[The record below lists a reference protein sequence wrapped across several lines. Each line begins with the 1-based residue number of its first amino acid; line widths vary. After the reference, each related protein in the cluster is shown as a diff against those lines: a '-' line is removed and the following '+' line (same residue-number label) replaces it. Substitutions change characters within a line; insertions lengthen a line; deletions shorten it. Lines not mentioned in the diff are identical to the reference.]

1 MTRPYNTVATRRPYR
16 RIFFPRLKTKK
27 GSTKVIVLLF
37 YCIRAR
43 TLASM
48 QLILFSNMHIRK
60 KENCFA
66 QFHFFV
72 FTNRY
77 RSINE
82 REMADFWSRSAQGKA
97 APIFCI
103 KGICEV
109 SCCRA
114 KQGNGR
120 TSSSRPASREAT
132 KKR

>member
-1 MTRPYNTVATRRPYR
+1 
-16 RIFFPRLKTKK
+16 
-27 GSTKVIVLLF
+27 
-37 YCIRAR
+37 
-43 TLASM
+43 
-48 QLILFSNMHIRK
+48 MHIRK

-103 KGICEV
+103 KGTCEV
-109 SCCRA
+109 SCFRA
-114 KQGNGR
+114 KQANGR

-132 KKR
+132 KKRWEFSNGQLKTVFLPWDRNIGRTLTSRMDPFSFSWN